1 MTMGNL
7 MKEHRP
13 WGAFTVLEE
22 QLTHKVKRI
31 EVMPGQ
37 RLSYQKHEKRH
48 EHWVIVAGRA
58 VVTLDGKDVSLS
70 PGQSI
75 DVPRGAFHRVAN
87 SGSGILALIE
97 IQRGAYFGEDDIIRL
112 EDDYGRVEKI
122 RAPGALEENKG
133 KGLKG
138 EKAKRKRR

>member
-1 MTMGNL
+1 MGNV
-7 MKEHRP
+7 MKDHRP

-22 QLTHKVKRI
+22 QPTHKVKRI

-37 RLSYQKHEKRH
+37 RLSYQKHEKRN

-58 VVTLDGKDVSLS
+58 VVTLDGKDVRLS

-75 DVPRGAFHRVAN
+75 DVPQGALHRITN
-87 SGSGILALIE
+87 PGSDILTFIE
-97 IQRGAYFGEDDIIRL
+97 IQHGTYFGEDDIIRL
-112 EDDYGRVEKI
+112 DDDYGRVEKI
-122 RAPGALEENKG
+122 RNAGGLKENKG

-138 EKAKRKRR
+138 EKGKKIRE

>member
-1 MTMGNL
+1 MTMGNI
-7 MKEHRP
+7 MKDYRP

-22 QLTHKVKRI
+22 QPTHKVKRI

-37 RLSYQKHEKRH
+37 RLSYQKHEKRN

-70 PGQSI
+70 PGQAI
-75 DVPRGAFHRVAN
+75 DVLQGAFHRITN
-87 SGSGILALIE
+87 PGSSILTFIE
-97 IQRGAYFGEDDIIRL
+97 IQHGTYFGEDDIIRL

-122 RAPGALEENKG
+122 RKAGALKENKG

-138 EKAKRKRR
+138 EKGKKIRD

>member
-1 MTMGNL
+1 MGNV
-7 MKEHRP
+7 MKDHRP

-22 QLTHKVKRI
+22 QPTHKVKRI

-37 RLSYQKHEKRH
+37 RLSYQKHEKRN

-58 VVTLDGKDVSLS
+58 IVTLDGKDVSLS

-75 DVPRGAFHRVAN
+75 DVPQGALHRIAN
-87 SGSGILALIE
+87 PGSDILTFIE
-97 IQRGAYFGEDDIIRL
+97 IQHGTYFGEDDIIRL
-112 EDDYGRVEKI
+112 EDDYGRAEKI
-122 RAPGALEENKG
+122 RNAGGLKENKG

-138 EKAKRKRR
+138 EKGKKIRE

>member
-1 MTMGNL
+1 MGNI
-7 MKEHRP
+7 MKDYRP

-22 QLTHKVKRI
+22 QPTHKVKRI

-37 RLSYQKHEKRH
+37 RLSYQKHEKRN

-75 DVPRGAFHRVAN
+75 DVPQGAFHRITN
-87 SGSGILALIE
+87 PGSGILTFIE
-97 IQRGAYFGEDDIIRL
+97 IQHGTYFGEDDIIRL

-122 RAPGALEENKG
+122 RNAGALKENKG

-138 EKAKRKRR
+138 EKAKRARR

>member
-1 MTMGNL
+1 
-7 MKEHRP
+7 
-13 WGAFTVLEE
+13 
-22 QLTHKVKRI
+22 
-31 EVMPGQ
+31 MPGQ
-37 RLSYQKHEKRH
+37 RLSYQKHEKRN

-75 DVPRGAFHRVAN
+75 DVPQGAFHRITN
-87 SGSGILALIE
+87 PGSGILTFIE
-97 IQRGAYFGEDDIIRL
+97 IQHGTYFGEDDIIRL

-122 RAPGALEENKG
+122 RNAGALKENKG

-138 EKAKRKRR
+138 EKAKRARR